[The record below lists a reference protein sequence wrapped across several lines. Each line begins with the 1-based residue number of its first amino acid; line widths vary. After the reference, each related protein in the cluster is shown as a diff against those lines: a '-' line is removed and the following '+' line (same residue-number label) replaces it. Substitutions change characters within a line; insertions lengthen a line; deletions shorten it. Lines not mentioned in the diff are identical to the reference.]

1 MFKLNTST
9 SKYSINDKAE
19 ANKTDVDQ
27 FCSDGE
33 PKVGAERDRVVV
45 GQVEKLHR
53 HLLLLVLDLHRLFVG
68 RIETAGNIIV
78 WWV

>member
-1 MFKLNTST
+1 MFKLNSST
-9 SKYSINDKAE
+9 SNYSINDKVE

-45 GQVEKLHR
+45 GQVEQFHR
-53 HLLLLVLDLHRLFVG
+53 HLLLLVLDLHWLLIG
-68 RIETAGNIIV
+68 RIETAENIIV
-78 WWV
+78 W